1 MSSPARECAPSPRR
15 AAPSDADRGRS
26 ITGRIRRAVRPVS
39 DGLAAFAAAAAL
51 LGVGTAAA
59 LIGGAA
65 AGMLPRVVV
74 AGSIA
79 ARIVIANLDVIPLTP
94 VDRHRGRHTVACW
107 QFEATGS
114 TGRVRR

>member
-15 AAPSDADRGRS
+15 AEPSDGDRGRP

-39 DGLAAFAAAAAL
+39 VGLAAFAAAAAL
-51 LGVGTAAA
+51 LGVGTAA

-94 VDRHRGRHTVACW
+94 LDRHRGRHMVARW